1 MSHKDDIAVFLKAHP
16 NEWFTKRCLWETLD
30 FPPTNVHKYLSR
42 LIYWDDH
49 FEEKIDEESGLLV
62 YRYHSEV

>member
-1 MSHKDDIAVFLKAHP
+1 MSHKDDVGNFLKAHP
-16 NEWFTKRCLWETLD
+16 NEWFTKRYLWEKLN
-30 FPPTNVHKYLSR
+30 FPPSNAHRYLNK